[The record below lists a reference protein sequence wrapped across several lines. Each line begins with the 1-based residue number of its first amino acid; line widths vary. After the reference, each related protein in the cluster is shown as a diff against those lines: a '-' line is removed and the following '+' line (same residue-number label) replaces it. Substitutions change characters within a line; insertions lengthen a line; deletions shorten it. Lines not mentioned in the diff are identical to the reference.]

1 MARLLADFLQLRH
14 GSASPASPINDDER
28 AVASRGDRMGHACR
42 NKVDLALLDS
52 DELAVNLEIHLALED
67 KQRLVEIVR
76 LIRIG
81 KLVHAQDLEIGACG
95 LSDDG
100 GAPSVWQLR
109 GLKKQIARAHGQV
122 KERSWPVMP
131 FMRRQRWQ

>member
-1 MARLLADFLQLRH
+1 MARRLADLWPPRH
-14 GSASPASPINDDER
+14 GSANTASPINDDER
-28 AVASRGDRMGHACR
+28 AVAARGDRMGHACR
-42 NKVDLALLDS
+42 NKVDLTLLDS
-52 DELAVNLEIHLALED
+52 DELAVNLEIHLALND

-100 GAPSVWQLR
+100 
-109 GLKKQIARAHGQV
+109 
-122 KERSWPVMP
+122 
-131 FMRRQRWQ
+131 

>member
-1 MARLLADFLQLRH
+1 
-14 GSASPASPINDDER
+14 
-28 AVASRGDRMGHACR
+28 MGHACR
-42 NKVDLALLDS
+42 NKVDLTLLDS
-52 DELAVNLEIHLALED
+52 DELAVNLEIHLALKH

-100 GAPSVWQLR
+100 
-109 GLKKQIARAHGQV
+109 
-122 KERSWPVMP
+122 
-131 FMRRQRWQ
+131 